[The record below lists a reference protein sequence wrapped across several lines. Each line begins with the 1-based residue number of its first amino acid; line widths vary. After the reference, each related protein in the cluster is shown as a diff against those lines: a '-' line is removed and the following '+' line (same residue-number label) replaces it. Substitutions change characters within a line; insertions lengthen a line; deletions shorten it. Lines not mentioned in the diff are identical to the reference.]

1 MDFRLLKPQLCFARA
16 VDKTPIAKGTIHSFS
31 ISAECVIHDRNLV
44 LKPLKRWKTQ
54 YNYLSH
60 ALNDVPISWIANSS
74 MKIWYFVCINSV
86 TQEPIAKFAVNYW
99 ALKNLG
105 NFYFEK
111 SAGEI
116 PDNLR
121 DEVVV
126 TGLTILYTMATRINN
141 PIQLIGAVF
150 AKPGKVEGEEGR
162 PELELEDREQR
173 GKVKTT

>member
-1 MDFRLLKPQLCFARA
+1 
-16 VDKTPIAKGTIHSFS
+16 
-31 ISAECVIHDRNLV
+31 
-44 LKPLKRWKTQ
+44 
-54 YNYLSH
+54 
-60 ALNDVPISWIANSS
+60 

-86 TQEPIAKFAVNYW
+86 TQEPIPKFAVNYW